1 MTSLRLL
8 GTSEVAA
15 LLGVSRQAI
24 SNLRARNPEFPA
36 PIAELKSGPV
46 WKEEDIRA
54 WAEKSAVQIVEKAAD
69 PGSSKST
76 RKAVTV
82 GFVNMKG
89 GVGKSTLTANLG
101 WWCAY
106 QQDKR
111 VLLVDLDPQFNL
123 SQYVLGFEKYEE
135 LIHANKPTV
144 LDIFE
149 ELTPPVLSR
158 GTEKN
163 DPNSSVVTVRKWFAG
178 GKLDVIPSRLELA
191 WTLKNPHFKERLLS
205 KFLKKMEYEYD
216 LIAID
221 CPPTESILTEAAY
234 LASDYILVP
243 VKPDFFSAIGLP
255 LLARSLN
262 DFKSRYEDHEIDIA
276 GILFNSIVESKPEHG
291 RSKALVLST
300 AKKYDWYVFK
310 NQISYSD
317 SYPKGARVGKPI
329 FSTAYARWEKRSELG
344 EVASEFMKRVGL

>member
-1 MTSLRLL
+1 MQPLRLL

-24 SNLRARNPEFPA
+24 SNIRVRNPEFPA
-36 PIAELKSGPV
+36 PVAELKSGPI
-46 WKEEDIRA
+46 WREEDIRA
-54 WAEKSAVQIVEKAAD
+54 WAEKTAVPLSENTQQAAQAK
-69 PGSSKST
+69 PVRT
-76 RKAVTV
+76 AVTV
-82 GFVNMKG
+82 AFVNMKG

-106 QQDKR
+106 QEDKR

-135 LIHANKPTV
+135 LIHENKPTV

-149 ELTPPVLSR
+149 ELTPAVVSR
-158 GTEKN
+158 ENKKR
-163 DPNSSVVTVRKWFAG
+163 DPQDVIVTVRKWFNA

-205 KFLKKMEYEYD
+205 KFLKKLEYEYD

-234 LASDYILVP
+234 LASDFILVP
-243 VKPDFFSAIGLP
+243 VRPDFFSAIGLP
-255 LLARSLN
+255 LLGRSLN
-262 DFKSRYEDHEIDIA
+262 DFKSRYEDHEIGLA
-276 GILFNSIVESKPEHG
+276 GILFNSVVEGKSEHSH
-291 RSKALVLST
+291 SKALVLAT
-300 AKKYDWYVFK
+300 AKKYGWYVFK
-310 NQISYSD
+310 HQVSYSD

-344 EVASEFMKRVGL
+344 QVANEFMQRVGL